1 MDYHTYDD
9 FHVTPRELVPGTD
22 AFEEPWPL
30 ASRYPADLV
39 ESDGGEL

>member
-1 MDYHTYDD
+1 MDYREYDD
-9 FHVTPRELVPGTD
+9 FHVMPRQAAPAAD

-39 ESDGGEL
+39 ESDGGEA